1 MDEVL
6 QCADDRK
13 ILYNSAAGDL
23 LPGVPHDDG
32 LSELRV
38 RGEAD
43 LPRGQELGLDAVHAR
58 ARHAQDGASREAG
71 AGLRRAKK
79 SVLSPFCFGR
89 LEFEQILRR

>member
-1 MDEVL
+1 M
-6 QCADDRK
+6 
-13 ILYNSAAGDL
+13 YNSAAGDL

-43 LPRGQELGLDAVHAR
+43 LPRGQELGLHAVHAR

-79 SVLSPFCFGR
+79 KSPCSAHFVSAGWNPNR
-89 LEFEQILRR
+89 YSEGDGPT